1 MQEEF
6 ESFLFFAIVC
16 ALISI
21 HNILN
26 VETSYILEILFYVNI
41 ILTILFYLKGI
52 YYSKCCRCNRKVP
65 VRRQNIGR
73 IMSGQMPLCQT
84 CKLIYGF
91 DFVYSMTNTGG
102 NLCTK
107 GKEIVITNYEIE

>member
-41 ILTILFYLKGI
+41 ILTIYRHKEVHLMI
-52 YYSKCCRCNRKVP
+52 IMPHSKL
-65 VRRQNIGR
+65 RQLLH
-73 IMSGQMPLCQT
+73 MML
-84 CKLIYGF
+84 
-91 DFVYSMTNTGG
+91 V
-102 NLCTK
+102 
-107 GKEIVITNYEIE
+107 